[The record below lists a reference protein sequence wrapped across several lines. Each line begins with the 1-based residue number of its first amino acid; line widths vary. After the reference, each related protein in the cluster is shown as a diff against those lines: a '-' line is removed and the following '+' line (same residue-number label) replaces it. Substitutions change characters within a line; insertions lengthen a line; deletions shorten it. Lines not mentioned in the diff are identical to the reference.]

1 MSTRI
6 VSTVS
11 TAVIAALVL
20 MAGPAWSQNRDDHEH
35 GGGHDHPG
43 GGGAPAAHAPAPQA
57 APAAPAARVAPQ
69 ARQPSMR
76 AQAMNPHAA
85 PAQQARHPGE
95 HYAGPNGYQRPTE
108 PQGWNNRP
116 ANVDRGAYQ
125 HNYQADRSY
134 HVGPYHRPAGY
145 RAHNWAYGE
154 RLPRAYWAPQY
165 ILADYWLFSLEVPP
179 AGYEWVRVGD
189 DALLVDTRT
198 GMVLQVEYGV
208 FA

>member
-1 MSTRI
+1 MSTR
-6 VSTVS
+6 VLS
-11 TAVIAALVL
+11 TAVIAVLVL
-20 MAGPAWSQNRDDHEH
+20 MAGPAWPQNRDDHH

-43 GGGAPAAHAPAPQA
+43 GGAPGGAPPAAHAPAPQA

-69 ARQPSMR
+69 AARQPSAR
-76 AQAMNPHAA
+76 AQAMSP
-85 PAQQARHPGE
+85 HPGRQPGE
-95 HYAGPNGYQRPTE
+95 RFAGPSGYQRPAE

-116 ANVDRGAYQ
+116 ANVDRAAYQ

-145 RAHNWAYGE
+145 RPHNWAYGE
-154 RLPRAYWAPQY
+154 RLPRAYWASQY